1 MHYILKDLLAK
12 NNLKLAVAESLT
24 AGKLSALI
32 ASNAGISEFYQGG
45 VTSYTCDI
53 KNSVLGVNKDLL
65 DTDGPY
71 NFDTTHQMCDGV
83 MKLMNA
89 DITVAT
95 SGVAGPG
102 DDGNTKEGT
111 VYISIKYK
119 DKYYDLTY
127 RSTCSSREAIREEAS
142 NMAYA
147 KLENVLVDLIMST
160 IWFSASNPPKF
171 TGEEN
176 RFLRRTQKNE
186 NKKQENN

>member
-1 MHYILKDLLAK
+1 MNLLEKLKKL
-12 NNLKLAVAESLT
+12 NLKLAVAESLT

-32 ASNAGISEFYQGG
+32 ASNEGISEFYQGG

-111 VYISIKYK
+111 VYISVKYK

-142 NMAYA
+142 TMAYA
-147 KLENVLVDLIMST
+147 KLEEVLFDVIMRT
-160 IWFSASNPPKF
+160 IWFSASNPPKLEGNE
-171 TGEEN
+171 TG
-176 RFLRRTQKNE
+176 FLRRIKNFE
-186 NKKQENN
+186 NKENK